1 MKFLTLFDRL
11 REPSTMAG
19 LAVLLGLFGVP
30 AAPEILQGTAQVV
43 TGLFGLAAVV
53 MREKAK

>member
-1 MKFLTLFDRL
+1 MDIINRL

-30 AAPEILQGTAQVV
+30 AAPEIMQGVGHIV
-43 TGLFGLAAVV
+43 TGGFALAAVF
-53 MREKAK
+53 MRENAAK